1 MADVLIASDSAALQ
15 DEIRSLLTE
24 EGTTVRGVNTGAL
37 VRPTVADRLP
47 DLVIAD
53 LQISNMGGVAVALDL
68 RLEEGSGRLGHVPIL
83 LLLDRRAD
91 VFVARRASVD
101 GWLVKPLEPI
111 RLRRAVRTLLNG
123 GTYFD
128 DAYRPDPVLAQ
139 ARSTTIE
146 DSGK

>member
-1 MADVLIASDSAALQ
+1 MADVLIATDSASLQ
-15 DEIRSLLTE
+15 NEIRSLLTE
-24 EGTTVRGVNTGAL
+24 EGTTVRAVDTGAL

-53 LQISNMGGVAVALDL
+53 LQIGNMGGVAVALDL
-68 RLEEGSGRLGHVPIL
+68 RLEEGAGRLGHVPIL

-91 VFVARRASVD
+91 VFVAHRANVD
-101 GWLVKPLEPI
+101 GWLVKPLAPI

-128 DAYRPDPVLAQ
+128 DSYRPEPVLAN
-139 ARSTTIE
+139 APSTTIE